1 MLRNVDADDF
11 SAALNDG
18 VKDNHS
24 EAEMKAIASRLAV
37 LTALM
42 NEIKEAKTGLAIDL
56 DWLPAEGTQVTIG
69 GKAQGK
75 PIPGE
80 DFYRALLRIWVGD
93 NPVSSDLKKSLL
105 GG

>member
-1 MLRNVDADDF
+1 MKRLLVLAF
-11 SAALNDG
+11 FFAFAPA
-18 VKDNHS
+18 H
-24 EAEMKAIASRLAV
+24 AEAIAPRLAV

-42 NEIKEAKTGLAIDL
+42 DEIKEAKTGLAIDL
-56 DWLPAEGTQVTIG
+56 DWLPGAGTQVTIG
-69 GKAQGK
+69 GQARGK

-80 DFYRALLRIWVGD
+80 DFFRALLRIWVGD